1 VQAIRSFL
9 PQFDDLRPNP
19 VSAPTRRARRP
30 CVVRER
36 LGQVGHPLFEDSS
49 TQDDLALVA
58 RDGAPTSPWRP
69 RPPVG
74 VRLIVID
81 LLCCPSHPDLS
92 VHREEPMEEG
102 SGEWICSQ
110 LPPLVAFP
118 VGVEDETS
126 VVDASEQDH
135 P

>member
-1 VQAIRSFL
+1 MQAIRSFL

-74 VRLIVID
+74 VRLIVVD
-81 LLCCPSHPDLS
+81 LLRCSSHSDLS
-92 VHREEPMEEG
+92 VHWQEPMEKG
-102 SGEWICSQ
+102 SGEWIRAQ
-110 LPPLVAFP
+110 LLALVAFP
-118 VGVEDETS
+118 VGIEDETS
-126 VVDASEQDH
+126 VVDASEQHH

>member
-1 VQAIRSFL
+1 MQAIRSFL
-9 PQFDDLRPNP
+9 PQFDDLRPDP
-19 VSAPTRRARRP
+19 VTAPTRRAWRP
-30 CVVRER
+30 RVVRER

-81 LLCCPSHPDLS
+81 FLRCPGHPDLT
-92 VHREEPMEEG
+92 VHREQPMEEG
-102 SGEWICSQ
+102 CSEWI
-110 LPPLVAFP
+110 LL
-118 VGVEDETS
+118 
-126 VVDASEQDH
+126 
-135 P
+135 